1 MRIAIAFLAALACAV
16 PAAAAETW
24 PSRAVRIVVPFPPG
38 GITDVLARQVA
49 EALRPRL
56 GVPVLI
62 DNRPGASGTIGAAYV
77 ARAAPDGHTLLFG
90 TRSTFSAAPAIYQR
104 LPYDP
109 AQDFTP
115 VARVAGV
122 SSVLIVHPALGIDSV
137 DALRS
142 AARQAPGELTFGSA
156 GPGTSQHLAGELFN
170 TFAGTRMTH
179 VPYRGGAQALADL
192 AGGHIDLMFESVPT
206 ALPFIRS
213 GTVTAIATTTPQ
225 RVRALPD
232 LPTIAE
238 SGLPGYELTWWFGL
252 AAPANLPQEILQ
264 RLAGALREAVAGAE
278 LRGALLAMGADPV
291 DDSPEEFARSVRDDI
306 VKLGELVRR
315 SGARAD

>member
-1 MRIAIAFLAALACAV
+1 MRVLIGVLAATLACAV
-16 PAAAAETW
+16 PVAAETY

-62 DNRPGASGTIGAAYV
+62 DNRPGASGTIGAHFV
-77 ARAAPDGHTLLFG
+77 ARAAPDGYTLLFG
-90 TRSTFSAAPAIYQR
+90 TRSTFSAAPAIYER

-109 AQDFTP
+109 ARDFTP

-122 SSVLIVHPALGIDSV
+122 ASVLIVHPALGIDSV
-137 DALRS
+137 AAIRS
-142 AARQAPGELTFGSA
+142 AARRAPGELTFGSA

-170 TFAGTRMTH
+170 SLAGTRMTH
-179 VPYRGGAQALADL
+179 VPYRGGAQALTDL
-192 AGGHIDLMFESVPT
+192 AGGHIDMMFESVPT

-213 GTVTAIATTTPQ
+213 GAVTAIATTTAQ
-225 RVRALPD
+225 RVQALPD

-252 AAPANLPQEILQ
+252 AGPANLPQAALQ
-264 RLAGALREAVAGAE
+264 RLAGALREALAGA
-278 LRGALLAMGADPV
+278 D
-291 DDSPEEFARSVRDDI
+291 
-306 VKLGELVRR
+306 
-315 SGARAD
+315 